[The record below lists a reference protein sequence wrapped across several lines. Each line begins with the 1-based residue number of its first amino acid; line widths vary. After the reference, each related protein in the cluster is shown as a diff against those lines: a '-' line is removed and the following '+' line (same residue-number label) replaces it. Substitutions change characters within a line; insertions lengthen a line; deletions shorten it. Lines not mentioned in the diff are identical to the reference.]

1 MSGMSRRTF
10 LKGASAFTAGVA
22 GTAAGG
28 ILPGLFSTAYAEGEP
43 TVDTVYGGKSDM
55 KITKVTPILCA
66 SRWCLVKVE
75 TDAGITG
82 WGECGSWAWQ
92 SASAECVRILGSLL
106 EGRDPFQIEKLWNAM
121 IRTPHQQGAVLNSAI
136 SAIDIALWD
145 IKGRALGV
153 PIYELLGG
161 SHREKI
167 DAYET
172 ISGANLDEKVAD
184 AKRLVAEGWRHLRV
198 RPESNNGTDNMATIC
213 QKNEELFAALR
224 DTVGYG
230 IDLSI
235 EMHRQVKPVQAIELG
250 KRLDKYMVHFIEDP
264 VLDHPEEVRY
274 VTERC
279 PAPIANGE
287 RCFNIYQL
295 ADLCRNTNVAYL
307 RPDFCVIGGITAGMK
322 IAHIAE
328 GYGVG
333 IIPHNPLGPIST
345 IAALHIDRVA
355 PNFECQEW
363 PGTFGDFNAMI
374 KGDTIRVENGYII
387 MPEGPGLG
395 IELVDDIETKF
406 PFGGMKPSWRF
417 CEDGSVRDT

>member
-1 MSGMSRRTF
+1 MSDISRRSF
-10 LKGASAFTAGVA
+10 LKGASALTAGF
-22 GTAAGG
+22 AATS
-28 ILPGLFSTAYAEGEP
+28 LFNSAFAEGSS
-43 TVDTVYGGKSDM
+43 VDTVGGKSDM
-55 KITKVTPILCA
+55 KITKVTPIPCA

-82 WGECGSWAWQ
+82 WGECGCWAWQ
-92 SASAECVRILGSLL
+92 TATAECVKILGSLL

-121 IRTPHQQGAVLNSAI
+121 IRTPHQQGALLNSAI

-167 DAYET
+167 AAYET
-172 ISGANLDEKVAD
+172 TSGKTAEEIAD
-184 AKRLVAEGWRHLRV
+184 NCAKLVAEGWTHLRI
-198 RPESNNGTDNMATIC
+198 RPLSDNRKDNMAAIC
-213 QKNEELFAALR
+213 HKNAEAFKAIREKCGWDVDIA
-224 DTVGYG
+224 
-230 IDLSI
+230 I

-250 KRLDKYMVHFIEDP
+250 KALDPYHVYFIEDP
-264 VLDHPEEVRY
+264 VMDHPEEVRY

-287 RCFNIYQL
+287 RAFNIYQL

-328 GYGVG
+328 SYGVG

-374 KGDTIRVENGYII
+374 KGDSIKVENGYII

-395 IELVDDIETKF
+395 IDLVDDLETKF
-406 PFGGMKPSWRF
+406 PFGGMKPGWTF
-417 CEDGSVRDT
+417 CEDGSVADR